1 MTMTTSS
8 TRIPDDVAGTR
19 AGTNAAA
26 IALFNDVWNDDDE
39 WELFIKITVNVF
51 LHTNILVAADA
62 VVTADPLTTTY
73 TQRNQQLLPTQ
84 SS

>member
-8 TRIPDDVAGTR
+8 TRIPDDVAGT
-19 AGTNAAA
+19 NAAA
-26 IALFNDVWNDDDE
+26 NALFNDVWNDDDE
-39 WELFIKITVNVF
+39 WEVFIKITVNVF
-51 LHTNILVAADA
+51 FLHTNILVAVDA
-62 VVTADPLTTTY
+62 VVTADPHNYTY

>member
-26 IALFNDVWNDDDE
+26 NALFNDVWNDDDE

-51 LHTNILVAADA
+51 FLNTNILVAADA
-62 VVTADPLTTTY
+62 VVTADPHNY
-73 TQRNQQLLPTQ
+73 IYPT
-84 SS
+84 